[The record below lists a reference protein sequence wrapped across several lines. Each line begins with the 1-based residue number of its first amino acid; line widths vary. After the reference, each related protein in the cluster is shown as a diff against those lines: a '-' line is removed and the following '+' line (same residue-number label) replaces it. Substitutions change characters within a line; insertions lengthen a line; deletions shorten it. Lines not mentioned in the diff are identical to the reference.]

1 MCNVPS
7 VAGHA
12 AQPRLPKT
20 HAAHVQVLAASSYA
34 ALLAEAWDA
43 LPADAQ
49 QDAGDAEAAS
59 TLLRAAQDL
68 CAYQAPVGGQS
79 LPCSGAAMSAGRPVR
94 SVWSGSCCITQWYM
108 ENGSHVI
115 CRQWQEEEMEVR
127 GTRGMR
133 APLDRPPGRVPD
145 DSQVRCALP

>member
-12 AQPRLPKT
+12 AQLRLPKS
-20 HAAHVQVLAASSYA
+20 HAVHVQVLAASSYA

-79 LPCSGAAMSAGRPVR
+79 LPCSGYLKAAMSAGRPVM
-94 SVWSGSCCITQWYM
+94 SV
-108 ENGSHVI
+108 
-115 CRQWQEEEMEVR
+115 
-127 GTRGMR
+127 
-133 APLDRPPGRVPD
+133 
-145 DSQVRCALP
+145 